1 MANINDYLKDYGET
15 KLSKLAPLN
24 ELDQLILARFSYLP
38 FKKIKL
44 LKRETIGTIAQK
56 MSVLKK
62 SDFRWPEDQEYI
74 ELLGSSKRFAKMR
87 ISDYVNNDD
96 SNLER
101 QFSAVTIHLNLRLL
115 YISYFG
121 TDESITGWKED
132 FNLAV
137 LEEIPAQVE
146 GHNYL
151 KRVELRYFWKKIH
164 MGGHSKGGNVA
175 IFAAIKAKD
184 RIQKKIQGVY
194 NYDGPG
200 LRKKIADKDTGS
212 FKILKR
218 IHSFIPQESVIGR
231 LFEHQEGLTVVY
243 SVAENV
249 YQHDIYSWQIKNRGF
264 VRSKTTKRGD
274 LINHTIN
281 KWMQSA
287 TQEEMKIFIDGMF
300 EIFTTVKLNN
310 PIELMRE
317 WKRFA
322 PKIVKEFL
330 NTPKEQK
337 KAISDIWWR
346 LGESLIRSR
355 IEQSEL
361 LAKFN
366 RTFKRSE
373 LKAQKHSDTKSK
385 REKIF

>member
-1 MANINDYLKDYGET
+1 MSNINDYLKWRGDISLKYDE
-15 KLSKLAPLN
+15 LN
-24 ELDQLILARFSYLP
+24 EIDELILARYSYFP
-38 FKKIKL
+38 FFKIEMESE
-44 LKRETIGTIAQK
+44 ETISDISKK
-56 MSVLKK
+56 MSKFTDDEYNYLGDMEMNELIGKSARFKNLKVTDYK
-62 SDFRWPEDQEYI
+62 ESNDQDE
-74 ELLGSSKRFAKMR
+74 EK
-87 ISDYVNNDD
+87 
-96 SNLER
+96 
-101 QFSAVTIHLNLRLL
+101 QFSAITITLNDEVK
-115 YISYFG
+115 YISFLG
-121 TDESITGWKED
+121 TDKSIIGWKED
-132 FNLAV
+132 FNLSFTQD
-137 LEEIPAQVE
+137 IPAQIE
-146 GHNYL
+146 AL
-151 KRVELRYFWKKIH
+151 KYANNIMKKYPNSKFIF
-164 MGGHSKGGNVA
+164 GGHSKGGNNA
-175 IFAAIKAKD
+175 IYAAINSSLENKA
-184 RIQKKIQGVY
+184 RIIKVL

-200 LRKKIADKDTGS
+200 FPEEIIESDKFIQIKEKIHTY
-212 FKILKR
+212 L
-218 IHSFIPQESVIGR
+218 PQESIIGR
-231 LFEHQEGLTVVY
+231 IMDQGGKVTVVT
-243 SVAENV
+243 STEKNI
-249 YQHDIYSWQIKNRGF
+249 YQHDIYSWQIKNRSF

-366 RTFKRSE
+366 RTFKKSE
-373 LKAQKHSDTKSK
+373 LRAQKHSGTKSR